1 MPRKKSRPLAESPP
15 STNLEPVAEG
25 RAEGK
30 ETAGKA
36 RGGAGAARA
45 GRSGHVDGRPAAR
58 PPSRATTAPARAAT
72 AANGGG
78 ARAGGRAPRP
88 GRGARSAKGL
98 PRGPQALPRREVA
111 AHQRERLVEAMVQA
125 VSERGVVATT
135 ISDLVAR
142 AGISRRTF
150 YEHFE
155 NKEACLLAT
164 YDTVVEQEA
173 QRLVNLP
180 SSSEGWLERLEAIIR
195 ALFDAIA
202 ERPDAARLI
211 CVEMGASGAVGVQRW
226 AEGAARFERFVSAG
240 FEQAPGPGTIPDPI
254 ARAFVGTV
262 RKVVYTRVREGRS
275 QRSLRAELTRVV
287 PGLMEWIAA
296 FYPSPPQVPLR
307 PHPKPPRRLEGG
319 RAPGSLSP
327 PAPWG
332 TRGLPRGEH
341 NLPRGFVVFNQR
353 ERIFDAIARL
363 TAKNGYDSLSLE
375 EIAAAAAVS
384 LQTFYSHFEHKEEA
398 FLATYEVG
406 HSRAQAAVNRALAHQ
421 TNWLDGVRAGAL
433 ALLEFLASEPA
444 LAHLSCVD
452 ILTAYPHVAGR
463 IEEANTAYA
472 QLLDMDIGEG
482 APSRPSSSIVSEAI
496 VGGVFE
502 LLHDYILTG
511 RTRRLPELA
520 DHVGYIALTP
530 FIGAPAAAEAMFGGE
545 GAGR

>member
-1 MPRKKSRPLAESPP
+1 MPPQRSNPLAGTSS
-15 STNLEPVAEG
+15 STNLQSVAEG
-25 RAEGK
+25 RGQTGDK
-30 ETAGKA
+30 E
-36 RGGAGAARA
+36 
-45 GRSGHVDGRPAAR
+45 RSGERQRASSNLGHADGRP
-58 PPSRATTAPARAAT
+58 
-72 AANGGG
+72 
-78 ARAGGRAPRP
+78 GGRVPSASGGTSHRRTG
-88 GRGARSAKGL
+88 GRGANGQNGIRGKKGLRGQSLPRGQKGL
-98 PRGPQALPRREVA
+98 PRGPQALPREEVA

-173 QRLVNLP
+173 RRLL
-180 SSSEGWLERLEAIIR
+180 SLSGDSGAWLERLERIVR
-195 ALFDAIA
+195 GLFDAIA

-211 CVEMGASGAVGVQRW
+211 CVEMGASGALGVQRW
-226 AEGAARFERFVSAG
+226 ADGAARFERFVSGG
-240 FEQAPGPGTIPDPI
+240 FEQAPGPGTVPDPV
-254 ARAFVGTV
+254 ARAFVGAV
-262 RKVVYTRVREGRS
+262 RKIVYTRVREGRS
-275 QRSLRAELTRVV
+275 KKSLRAELARVV
-287 PGLMEWIAA
+287 PGLMEWVAA
-296 FYPSPPQVPLR
+296 YYPSPPAVPR
-307 PHPKPPRRLEGG
+307 KPRSKPVRWLEGG

-363 TAKNGYDSLSLE
+363 TARDGYEALSLE
-375 EIAAAAAVS
+375 DIAAAAAVS
-384 LQTFYSHFEHKEEA
+384 LQTFYTHFENKEEA

-406 HSRAQAAVNRALAHQ
+406 HSRAKAAVNRALAHQ

-463 IEEANTAYA
+463 VEEANTAYA
-472 QLLDMDIGEG
+472 QLLDMDVGEG
-482 APSRPSSSIVSEAI
+482 APSRPSSPILNEVI

-520 DHVGYIALTP
+520 DHISYIVLTP
-530 FIGAPAAAEAMFGGE
+530 FLGAAAAAEAVFGD
-545 GAGR
+545 